1 MAITKYNH
9 TMEKAYKNTGYFMLL
24 LIPLVIIGFYKTYFS
39 QFPDYNE
46 KITLFHHLHAVIA
59 SIWIL
64 TLISQPLLI
73 RYKKYKIHKTIG
85 KFTYAVFP
93 LLILS
98 FVPMILR
105 NLYSEYPLYAF
116 FPIADCTLLIL
127 FYSVAVYNRRNTPS
141 HMRYM
146 IGATIVFL
154 GPTIGRIGPILI
166 GISEKMTQNILY
178 GIIYMIVIGLVLL
191 DRKNGK
197 NFRPYIIILAGWIVH
212 QITFNLIF

>member
-1 MAITKYNH
+1 
-9 TMEKAYKNTGYFMLL
+9 MEKAYKNTGYFMLL
-24 LIPLVIIGFYKTYFS
+24 LIPLVILGFYKTYFS
-39 QFPDYNE
+39 QFPDFNE
-46 KITLFHHLHAVIA
+46 KITLFHHLHAAIA
-59 SIWIL
+59 SVWIL

-73 RYKKYKIHKTIG
+73 RYKKYKIHKIIG
-85 KFTYAVFP
+85 KFTYAIFP

-105 NLYSEYPLYAF
+105 NLNSDTPLNAF

-127 FYSVAVYNRRNTPS
+127 LYLLAVYNKKNTPK

-146 IGATIVFL
+146 IGAAIVFL

-166 GISEKMTQNILY
+166 GLSEKVTQNIQY
-178 GIIYMIVIGLVLL
+178 GIIYLILLGLILL
-191 DRKNGK
+191 DRKHGK
-197 NFRPYIIILAGWIVH
+197 KFRPYVLIFAGYIVH